1 MHNLQSFREILRVA
15 VETVRQDVW
24 TGWSMFHQF
33 ETDGIAPYIQID
45 ETTGCEVEVLET
57 NHLGKTKFSTTLP
70 DFWRVALD
78 GRATIIRPYREDRR
92 NDRALRPGF
101 EAGTWLSPDLF
112 IRDIYEFVTFARHL
126 VKSFHGAGIVEFL
139 CTWWGL
145 EARRIADPDKD
156 WRPGVSRVDSR
167 SASAIVQPEELP
179 GEVARVTAALA
190 APVLRL
196 FDGLDPD
203 PDYVRNIAPGFRV
216 LPIGTE

>member
-1 MHNLQSFREILRVA
+1 
-15 VETVRQDVW
+15 
-24 TGWSMFHQF
+24 
-33 ETDGIAPYIQID
+33 
-45 ETTGCEVEVLET
+45 
-57 NHLGKTKFSTTLP
+57 
-70 DFWRVALD
+70 
-78 GRATIIRPYREDRR
+78 
-92 NDRALRPGF
+92 
-101 EAGTWLSPDLF
+101 LSPDLF